1 MSTPR
6 SLLKSVLRRTV
17 FALLNESSLGSLEG
31 PCVSLLIDS
40 PTSMDKASLLTL
52 TMTEKPVVPVG
63 VKQLNGA
70 PQLTEKWQHA
80 RVN

>member
-63 VKQLNGA
+63 VNGA